1 MRYRSIDFD
10 VEEVSPEQWRWKI
23 FASEL
28 GPAVTGDP
36 DYASRDDAIGG
47 CVEKIDSE
55 LKPSR

>member
-23 FASEL
+23 YASEFS
-28 GPAVTGDP
+28 ATITGDP
-36 DYASRDDAIGG
+36 QYASREAAIRG
-47 CVEKIDSE
+47 CVQKINSE